1 MWETLATALLN
12 FLQEWG
18 EIAIF
23 VIFLLEESGVP
34 LPLPGDL
41 ALIWAGYHV
50 ASGQS
55 LFVVVL
61 LVVELATLIGAS
73 TLYWLGL
80 RGGRPLIVRYGRF
93 LHIDESR
100 LLRVERWVG
109 RRAPLAIFLGRIV
122 PGCRVVTPLV
132 SGVLHVPYRVFL
144 PALAFGTL
152 VNSSFWM
159 GIGFYFGPGVI
170 AALHG
175 LELTTQMLVSV
186 ALLTVLALLTWQIRR
201 TALPSRRAAAFRA
214 GRGRKIEAAVF
225 AGLLATIEMGT
236 LQVIVLAAFT
246 ELPAG
251 LPERVLRALVSLSP
265 TGHGL
270 LPSPLTSPVAGL
282 LFIPAGILWAIV
294 YALWIERRLHGQDW
308 LKGMMFSLVPTVF
321 SWLVVFP
328 LLGAGPLGLRLD
340 VGQVLAASEV
350 VRHAVYGVA
359 LGLTYPV
366 LLLARRSSQIP
377 DGRAGQICPTIA
389 PARPTVMIPTST
401 GSS

>member
-1 MWETLATALLN
+1 MWETLATALLI

-50 ASGQS
+50 ASGES

-80 RGGRPLIVRYGRF
+80 RGGRPIVVRYGRF

-100 LLRVERWVG
+100 LLRVESWVG
-109 RRAPLAIFLGRIV
+109 RRALLAIFLGRIV
-122 PGCRVVTPLV
+122 PGFRVVTPLV
-132 SGVLHVPYRVFL
+132 SGVLQVPYRVFL
-144 PALAFGTL
+144 PALAVGTL

-159 GIGFYFGPGVI
+159 GVGFYLGPGVI

-175 LELTTQMLVSV
+175 LELTTQMLVSM
-186 ALLTVLALLTWQIRR
+186 ALLTVLALLTWQLRR
-201 TALPSRRAAAFRA
+201 TVLPSRRAAAFRA
-214 GRGRKIEAAVF
+214 GRGRKLEAAVL
-225 AGLLATIEMGT
+225 AGLLATVEMAMV
-236 LQVIVLAAFT
+236 QIIVLAVFT
-246 ELPAG
+246 EFPAS
-251 LPERVLRALVSLSP
+251 LPERVLRALVALSP
-265 TGHGL
+265 AGYGV
-270 LPSPLTSPVAGL
+270 LPSPLTAPVAGL

-294 YALWIERRLHGQDW
+294 YALWVEPRLHGSDW
-308 LKGMMFSLVPTVF
+308 LNGLTFSLVPTIF

-340 VGQVLAASEV
+340 VSMVLAAGELM
-350 VRHAVYGVA
+350 RHAVYGAA

-366 LLLARRSSQIP
+366 LLLAHGPSTLPNDALLRS
-377 DGRAGQICPTIA
+377 
-389 PARPTVMIPTST
+389 
-401 GSS
+401 

>member
-1 MWETLATALLN
+1 MWETLATALLV

-50 ASGQS
+50 ASGES

-80 RGGRPLIVRYGRF
+80 RGGRPIIVRYGRF

-109 RRAPLAIFLGRIV
+109 RRAFLAIFLGRIV
-122 PGCRVVTPLV
+122 PGFRVVTPIV
-132 SGVLHVPYRVFL
+132 SGVLQVPYRVFL
-144 PALAFGTL
+144 PALAVGTL

-175 LELTTQMLVSV
+175 LELTTQVLVSMAV
-186 ALLTVLALLTWQIRR
+186 LTVLALLTWQLRR

-214 GRGRKIEAAVF
+214 GRGRKLEAAVL
-225 AGLLATIEMGT
+225 AGLVATVEMAMV
-236 LQVIVLAAFT
+236 QIIVLAIFT
-246 ELPAG
+246 ELPAS
-251 LPERVLRALVSLSP
+251 LPERVLRALVALSP
-265 TGHGL
+265 AGYGV
-270 LPSPLTSPVAGL
+270 LPSPLTAPGAGL

-294 YALWIERRLHGQDW
+294 YALLVEPRLHGSDW
-308 LKGMMFSLVPTVF
+308 LKGIAFSLAPTVV

-328 LLGAGPLGLRLD
+328 LLGAGPLGLWLD
-340 VGQVLAASEV
+340 VSMVLAVGEL
-350 VRHAVYGVA
+350 VRHAVYGAA

-366 LLLARRSSQIP
+366 LLLARSPSRISD
-377 DGRAGQICPTIA
+377 DGLVR
-389 PARPTVMIPTST
+389 PAQPSPRLTPP
-401 GSS
+401 

>member
-1 MWETLATALLN
+1 MWETLTSALLA

-61 LVVELATLIGAS
+61 LVVEVATLIGAS

-80 RGGRPLIVRYGRF
+80 QGGRPLIVRYGCF

-109 RRAPLAIFLGRIV
+109 RRALLAVFLGRVV
-122 PGCRVVTPLV
+122 PGFRIVTPLV

-144 PALAFGTL
+144 PALAVGTL
-152 VNSSFWM
+152 VNASFWM
-159 GIGFYFGPGVI
+159 GLGFYFGPGVI
-170 AALHG
+170 AALHV
-175 LELTTQMLVSV
+175 LEVTTQMLVSV
-186 ALLTVLALLTWQIRR
+186 VLLALLTLLTWQIRR
-201 TALPSRRAAAFRA
+201 TVLPGRGAAAFRV
-214 GRGRKIEAAVF
+214 GHGRKIEAAML
-225 AGLLATIEMGT
+225 AGLLATVEMGT
-236 LQVIVLAAFT
+236 LQVVVLTVFT
-246 ELPAG
+246 ELPAS

-265 TGHGL
+265 AGYGV
-270 LPSPLTSPVAGL
+270 LPSPLTAPVAGL
-282 LFIPAGILWAIV
+282 LFIPAGILWAVV
-294 YALWIERRLHGQDW
+294 YALWVEPPLPGPDW
-308 LKGMMFSLVPTVF
+308 LKGLMFSLIPTVF
-321 SWLVVFP
+321 SWLVVLP
-328 LLGAGPLGLRLD
+328 VLGAGPLGLRLD
-340 VGQVLAASEV
+340 VGQVLVTGEL

-359 LGLTYPV
+359 LGLTYPL
-366 LLLARRSSQIP
+366 LLLARGTPGNCDNVALACAQLSP
-377 DGRAGQICPTIA
+377 GRGLE
-389 PARPTVMIPTST
+389 
-401 GSS
+401 G